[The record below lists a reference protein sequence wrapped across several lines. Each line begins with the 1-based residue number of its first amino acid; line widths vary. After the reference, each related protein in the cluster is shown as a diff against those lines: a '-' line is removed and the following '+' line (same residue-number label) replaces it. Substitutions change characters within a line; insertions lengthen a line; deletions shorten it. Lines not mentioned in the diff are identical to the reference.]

1 MGTSNSDPLL
11 FVFLF
16 ACKYVIFPLFSNAAI
31 LRFMVNYFF
40 PISQESVAHTIPDG
54 EEKALIRRIDDT
66 VLQNITRRSDLPTN
80 AERVM
85 QAICGTR
92 EKVSAFT

>member
-31 LRFMVNYFF
+31 LRFMV

-80 AERVM
+80 AERVI